1 VEIAYLCDHFSI
13 APALAQAHVE
23 AFGALLPDWTVEQ
36 ALDELKTHDRRRAIP
51 TTLIAMERAAGE
63 QASGEQTSGEQASGE
78 QAAVGHGD
86 WLGSVSL
93 LQNDHDD
100 IRQYSPW
107 LASLYVKPEKRRS
120 GAGRLLVARCVEEAA
135 ALGVDRL
142 YLYCTDAVDYY
153 RALGWQVHDELQLGP
168 LFVTVMSIE
177 PARGGR

>member
-1 VEIAYLCDHFSI
+1 MEIVYLCDY
-13 APALAQAHVE
+13 PAFVPGLAQAHVD

-51 TTLIAMERAAGE
+51 TTLIAIEAG
-63 QASGEQTSGEQASGE
+63 A
-78 QAAVGHGD
+78 

-107 LASLYVKPEKRRS
+107 LASLYVKPEARCR
-120 GAGRLLVARCVEEAA
+120 GAGRALVTRCVQEAA
-135 ALGVDRL
+135 ELEVDRL

-153 RALGWQVHDELQLGP
+153 RALGWQVHDQLQLGP
-168 LFVTVMSIE
+168 LFVTVMVIE
-177 PARGGR
+177 PLSSRP

>member
-1 VEIAYLCDHFSI
+1 VEIAYLRDHLVL
-13 APALAQAHVE
+13 APALAQAHVD

-51 TTLIAMERAAGE
+51 TTLIAVEE
-63 QASGEQTSGEQASGE
+63 D
-78 QAAVGHGD
+78 D

-107 LASLYVKPEKRRS
+107 LASLYVKPEARCR
-120 GAGRLLVARCVEEAA
+120 GAGRALVTRCVQEAA
-135 ALGVDRL
+135 ALGIERL

-153 RALGWQVHDELQLGP
+153 RGLGWRVQDQLQLGP
-168 LFVTVMSIE
+168 LFVTVMAIDPLPYRPQAE
-177 PARGGR
+177 NQDIPRD

>member
-1 VEIAYLCDHFSI
+1 MEIAYLCDYPAF
-13 APALAQAHVE
+13 APALAQAHVA

-36 ALDELKTHDRRRAIP
+36 ALDELRTHDRGRAIP
-51 TTLIAMERAAGE
+51 TTLIAIEN
-63 QASGEQTSGEQASGE
+63 
-78 QAAVGHGD
+78 GD

-107 LASLYVKPEKRRS
+107 LASLYVKPEARRL
-120 GAGRLLVARCVEEAA
+120 GTGRSLVARCVQEAA
-135 ALGVDRL
+135 ALGVKRL

-153 RALGWQVHDELQLGP
+153 RALGWQLHDQLQLGP

-177 PARGGR
+177 PRPDSR